1 MGNVFLINTTNR
13 NDLQQGTFN
22 AKQRLLKSFI
32 LLDSNSTEWCFR
44 EDPAIGERSLRSR
57 KVNRHADG
65 SVTVNERRLQAWVI
79 RPVRSPAYVRRI
91 QAPAQADQAPSFTL
105 DESSE
110 PQLPLSMW
118 V

>member
-1 MGNVFLINTTNR
+1 MTCSKEHFNV
-13 NDLQQGTFN
+13 
-22 AKQRLLKSFI
+22 KQCLLKSVI
-32 LLDSNSTEWCFR
+32 LLDSQSAGWRFR
-44 EDPAIGERSLRSR
+44 EDPAIGERSLRSG
-57 KVNRHADG
+57 KVYRHADG
-65 SVTVNERRLQAWVI
+65 SVTVYEPRLQAWVI

-91 QAPAQADQAPSFTL
+91 RAPAQADQAPSSTL